1 MRACEGG
8 EFALGLHACLLKY
21 LFSLASCSCLERV
34 AKLNFVCARG
44 TELLDC
50 AAYNYFFAASC
61 CNRVSDAVT
70 VYFLLFYLQDM
81 IEPPY
86 TLGGITVADSAEA
99 AMTVFFF
106 IQVRQFPR
114 GKQARS
120 GAESRTWICVRIMT
134 RDTRYSA
141 ERRAM
146 QGAR

>member
-1 MRACEGG
+1 M
-8 EFALGLHACLLKY
+8 
-21 LFSLASCSCLERV
+21 
-34 AKLNFVCARG
+34 CARG